1 MITLVDNPKQRNKR
15 YHGSSYISWRIRS
28 IGLRCGKTI
37 ENETKEQKGGFCG
50 MLLGTLAASLFKN
63 MVAGRAKI
71 SGQVVITAG
80 EETELLTI
88 FNAASSFN

>member
-1 MITLVDNPKQRNKR
+1 
-15 YHGSSYISWRIRS
+15 
-28 IGLRCGKTI
+28 
-37 ENETKEQKGGFCG
+37 